1 MTKVEAISTWR
12 EQCTTVRVVRKKTVL
27 NPPIYEMDVL
37 GHDNGM
43 QKIRE
48 IKIMKGEKW
57 YWISVNYVQKDLVV
71 GYIPCNDTFELTEKE
86 YKELE
91 ELIGLKF

>member
-1 MTKVEAISTWR
+1 MTKVEAISTWK
-12 EQCTTVRVVRKKTVL
+12 EQCTVRVVRKKTVL
-27 NPPIYEMDVL
+27 NPPIYEMNVL
-37 GHDNGM
+37 GHD
-43 QKIRE
+43 KIRE

-71 GYIPCNDTFELTEKE
+71 EYIPCNDTFELTENE